1 MSLGGLTGS
10 DPILTVDQFATVVSS
25 GQLRYVLVGGG
36 GGGGAGPQSSG
47 SSAIMTWVQANGTLV
62 SSTAIGDSSTSQT
75 QLYDLSGVQG
85 ALA

>member
-1 MSLGGLTGS
+1 
-10 DPILTVDQFATVVSS
+10 
-25 GQLRYVLVGGG
+25 
-36 GGGGAGPQSSG
+36 
-47 SSAIMTWVQANGTLV
+47 MTWVQANGTLV